1 MQVLAN
7 AIRTALLTAIIVLG
21 VGGAAVAEPVEDAF
35 AAAQRG
41 DFETALRLWRPL
53 ADQGYAKAQFKSC
66 TTTVKAGMRSRL
78 PENDVQAYKW

>member
-53 ADQGYAKAQFKSC
+53 ADQGYAKAQFNLGIMYDNGEG
-66 TTTVKAGMRSRL
+66 V
-78 PENDVQAYKW
+78 PESDVQAYKW

>member
-7 AIRTALLTAIIVLG
+7 AIRTALLTAIIVLS

-53 ADQGYAKAQFKSC
+53 ADQGYAKAQFNLGIMYDNGEG
-66 TTTVKAGMRSRL
+66 V